1 MKVNSEYD
9 ADRDKSPLA
18 EITIKAV
25 ILAVILTAILCA
37 SNIYLALKLG
47 QTIAASIPAA
57 VISMGLLRFFRKN
70 NILENNIVQTAA
82 SAGEGLAAGI
92 SFVLPALVM
101 TGYWNYFHYWETVLL
116 SAIGGLF
123 GVLFSIP
130 LRRIM
135 LNYPT
140 LNFPEGKAIGNVLKA
155 KEAGTNQMRKL
166 IQGGAIGGFITLC
179 QTGFKCLS
187 DSVQMWTITGKTM
200 IGMGIGLSP
209 ALIGAGFII
218 GMQACVALLVGV
230 VIAWLFTLPILS
242 HIHGIPQQ
250 VGNLYD
256 VAMTFRAEHIR
267 YIGVGTML
275 LAGVWTLFKL
285 MKPIISSISA
295 SINSLGQARRNAH
308 IPENTVPRTDRDIPF
323 HFVLIGIGILT
334 VFTFFV
340 LTHLLKIDQFSA
352 AMQYSLA
359 GFSVVYI
366 LIIGFFIAAVC
377 AYLSGLVGMTN
388 NPLSGLMISCVLLAS
403 LILLLVLDTTM
414 QKHPEII
421 KAGIAVVLII
431 TTIVAASTAISGENM
446 QDLKAGQ
453 MVGATPWKQQV
464 MILVGVVV
472 ASCVIGPVLELL
484 FQAYGIGGVFPRP
497 GMNPAQSLG
506 APQAG
511 LMAAIAGGA
520 FGHSLPMKDIFVG
533 MGIAFVAIFIDE
545 FLKKR
550 GKRLPILAIGIGI
563 YLPPDIPTAVVIGG
577 VLNYICK
584 NVIIRRAAGKQSEEE
599 LDRAFSSGTLVACGL
614 VAGAALMGVLLA
626 IPFVIKGSSDA
637 LELVKAG
644 FAPTATVLG
653 VIITIALCYWLYKMT
668 CHQVRKT

>member
-1 MKVNSEYD
+1 MQVNKNYVDDNNS
-9 ADRDKSPLA
+9 SVA
-18 EITIKAV
+18 EITLKAV

-135 LNYPT
+135 LNYPS

-155 KEAGTNQMRKL
+155 KEAGTAQMRKL
-166 IQGGAIGGFITLC
+166 VQGGAIGAVITLC
-179 QTGFKCLS
+179 QTGFKTLS
-187 DSVQMWTITGKTM
+187 DSVQLWTGAGKTM

-230 VIAWLFTLPILS
+230 VLAWLIGLPILG
-242 HIHGIPQQ
+242 HFYGLP
-250 VGNLYD
+250 NAANFYD
-256 VAMTFRAEHIR
+256 MAMTVRAQHIR

-285 MKPIISSISA
+285 IKPIVSSISA
-295 SINSLGQARRNAH
+295 SISSLGLARRNAH
-308 IPENTVPRTDRDIPF
+308 TPENKVPRTERDIPF
-323 HFVLIGIGILT
+323 HFVLIGIVVLAI
-334 VFTFFV
+334 FTFFV
-340 LTHLLKIDQFSA
+340 LLYLLKLDQFSP
-352 AMQYSLA
+352 AMHYGLSA
-359 GFSVVYI
+359 FSVVYI

-388 NPLSGLMISCVLLAS
+388 NPLSGLMICCVLLAS
-403 LILLLVLDTTM
+403 LILLAVLGAVL
-414 QKHPEII
+414 QHNPETI
-421 KAGIAVVLII
+421 KAAVAIVLII

-464 MILVGVVV
+464 MILVGVLVAACVV
-472 ASCVIGPVLELL
+472 GPVLELL
-484 FQAYGIGGVFPRP
+484 FQAYGIGGAFPRP
-497 GMNPAQSLG
+497 GMNPSQALG
-506 APQAG
+506 APQAA
-511 LMAAIAGGA
+511 LMTAIANGA
-520 FGHSLPMKDIFVG
+520 FGHSLPMTDISIG
-533 MGIAFVAIFIDE
+533 MVIAVIAIIIDE
-545 FLKKR
+545 RLKKV

-563 YLPPDIPTAVVIGG
+563 YLPPEIPTAVVIGG
-577 VLNYICK
+577 LLNYLCK
-584 NVIIRRAAGKQSEEE
+584 LAITKRVSPAEAPEA
-599 LDRAFSSGTLVACGL
+599 LDKAFSSGTLVACGL
-614 VAGAALMGVLLA
+614 VAGAALMGVILA
-626 IPFVIKGSSDA
+626 IPFVLEGSSDA
-637 LELVKAG
+637 LTLVKAS
-644 FAPTATVLG
+644 FAPIATVLG
-653 VIITIALCYWLYKMT
+653 IIVTAWLCYWLYKMT
-668 CHQVRKT
+668 CSRSAA

>member
-1 MKVNSEYD
+1 MQANTGYLGDNPSV
-9 ADRDKSPLA
+9 A
-18 EITIKAV
+18 EITVKAV
-25 ILAVILTAILCA
+25 ILAIILTAILCA

-57 VISMGLLRFFRKN
+57 VISMGILRFFRKN

-82 SAGEGLAAGI
+82 SAGEGLASGI

-140 LNFPEGKAIGNVLKA
+140 LSFPEGKAIGNVLKS
-155 KEAGTNQMRKL
+155 KEAGTAQMSKL
-166 IQGGAIGGFITLC
+166 LQGGVVGGIITLC
-179 QTGFKCLS
+179 QTGFKTLS
-187 DSVQMWTITGKTM
+187 DSVQLWTMAGKSL

-230 VIAWLFTLPILS
+230 VLAWLIGAPILG
-242 HIHGIPQQ
+242 HFYGLPQAS
-250 VGNLYD
+250 NLYD
-256 VAMTFRAEHIR
+256 MAMALRAQHIR
-267 YIGVGTML
+267 FIGVGTML

-285 MKPIISSISA
+285 MKPITSSIAA

-308 IPENTVPRTDRDIPF
+308 LPENVLPRTERDIPF
-323 HFVLIGIGILT
+323 HFVLIGIVGLAIL
-334 VFTFFV
+334 TFFV
-340 LTHLLKIDQFSA
+340 LAYLLKLEQFSIT
-352 AMQYSLA
+352 MHYVLS
-359 GFSVVYI
+359 GFAVLFI
-366 LIIGFFIAAVC
+366 LVIGFFIAAVC

-388 NPLSGLMISCVLLAS
+388 NPLSGLMISCVLLSS
-403 LILLLVLDTTM
+403 LILLVVMGSMLHT
-414 QKHPEII
+414 PEAI
-421 KAGIAVVLII
+421 KAAVAVVLII
-431 TTIVAASTAISGENM
+431 TTIIAASTAISGENI

-464 MILVGVVV
+464 MILMGVIV

-484 FQAYGIGGVFPRP
+484 FQAYGIGGAFPRA
-497 GMNPAQSLG
+497 GMNPSQALG
-506 APQAG
+506 APQAA

-520 FGHSLPMKDIFVG
+520 FGHSLPVMDISIG
-533 MGIAFVAIFIDE
+533 MGIALIAIFVDE
-545 FLKKR
+545 YLKKS

-577 VLNYICK
+577 ILNYICK
-584 NVIIRRAAGKQSEEE
+584 NVIVGRLRDKNDPEAIDK
-599 LDRAFSSGTLVACGL
+599 AFGNGILVACGL
-614 VAGAALMGVLLA
+614 VAGAALMGVILA
-626 IPFVIKGSSDA
+626 IPFVIQGSSDA
-637 LELVKAG
+637 LTLVKES
-644 FAPTATVLG
+644 FAPVATVLG
-653 VIITIALCYWLYKMT
+653 VIVTVGLCYWLYKMT
-668 CHQVRKT
+668 CSKVQA